1 MLFQRLP
8 RALCLNCKFVYMML
22 FERPPCTL
30 GTQGS
35 DNTSDT
41 QILVGLSGLEPPT
54 SRLSGVRS
62 NRLSYRPMQGK
73 WVLSSYLL
81 FAVSHFLALL
91 TFSECSI
98 HIVLYIQKWTKYF
111 DYSTFVYFVVLNVQH
126 YRIVHSKI
134 NSTQS

>member
-1 MLFQRLP
+1 MQNMLFQRLP

-35 DNTSDT
+35 NNTSDT

-73 WVLSSYLL
+73 WVLSSWLL
-81 FAVSHFLALL
+81 SQFP
-91 TFSECSI
+91 TF
-98 HIVLYIQKWTKYF
+98 
-111 DYSTFVYFVVLNVQH
+111 
-126 YRIVHSKI
+126 
-134 NSTQS
+134 